1 MDKKELKQI
10 TAKIYEEYG
19 FIKKGKYYLTIKDN
33 GCGMNKAVLSKIKE
47 PFFTTKKRG
56 SGLGVALI
64 YEIIEAHS
72 AKINYDSEYG
82 KGTKVTLQL
91 PLYE

>member
-1 MDKKELKQI
+1 MTEDVLDK
-10 TAKIYEEYG
+10 
-19 FIKKGKYYLTIKDN
+19 IKD
-33 GCGMNKAVLSKIKE
+33 

-64 YEIIEAHS
+64 YEIIEAHNGS
-72 AKINYDSEYG
+72 INYESEYNV
-82 KGTKVTLQL
+82 GTKVTITL

>member
-1 MDKKELKQI
+1 MSKE
-10 TAKIYEEYG
+10 
-19 FIKKGKYYLTIKDN
+19 
-33 GCGMNKAVLSKIKE
+33 VLDRIKE

-64 YEIIEAHS
+64 YEIIEAHG

-82 KGTKVTLQL
+82 KGTKVDLVFSMYQ
-91 PLYE
+91 

>member
-1 MDKKELKQI
+1 MDKETL
-10 TAKIYEEYG
+10 E
-19 FIKKGKYYLTIKDN
+19 
-33 GCGMNKAVLSKIKE
+33 KIKE

-82 KGTKVTLQL
+82 KGTKVNLVFSMYQ
-91 PLYE
+91 

>member
-1 MDKKELKQI
+1 M
-10 TAKIYEEYG
+10 TEE
-19 FIKKGKYYLTIKDN
+19 
-33 GCGMNKAVLSKIKE
+33 VLDKIKV

-64 YEIIEAHS
+64 YEIIEAHNGS
-72 AKINYDSEYG
+72 IYYESKYNI
-82 KGTKVTLQL
+82 GTKVTITL